1 MTQSAAAHAAAAPS
15 PAITGI
21 TPYVQVSDTRAA
33 AALYRRAFG
42 AEVIG
47 LMPMGDDARIIHGY
61 LRINNGPLFLC
72 DPFPE
77 HGHPLEEP
85 KGYTLHL
92 QVDNAKAWFDRA
104 VAAGG
109 FAVVM
114 PVSRQFW
121 GDDYGQLRDPYGILW
136 SIGSTPREGSK
147 T

>member
-1 MTQSAAAHAAAAPS
+1 MSQSAAAHAVPAPS
-15 PAITGI
+15 PTINGI
-21 TPYVQVSDTRAA
+21 TPYVQVSDSRAA
-33 AALYRRAFG
+33 AELYRRAFD

-47 LMPMGDDARIIHGY
+47 LMPMGDEGKIIHGY
-61 LRINNGPLFLC
+61 LRINGGPLFLC

-92 QVDNAKAWFDRA
+92 QVEDAKAWFDRA
-104 VAAGG
+104 VSAGG

-136 SIGSTPREGSK
+136 SIGSTPRDGSK

>member
-1 MTQSAAAHAAAAPS
+1 MSQSAAAQTFTPDL
-15 PAITGI
+15 PAVTGI
-21 TPYVQVSDTRAA
+21 TPYVQVSDSRAA
-33 AALYRRAFG
+33 AALYRRAFS
-42 AEVIG
+42 AEVVAM
-47 LMPMGDDARIIHGY
+47 MPMGDGGKIIHGH
-61 LRINNGPLFLC
+61 LRINGGPLFLC

-136 SIGSTPREGSK
+136 SIGSTPREGAK

>member
-1 MTQSAAAHAAAAPS
+1 MTANAALAQNTLPI
-15 PAITGI
+15 PAVTGV
-21 TPYVQVSDTRAA
+21 TPYVQVSDSRAA
-33 AALYRRAFG
+33 AALYERAFG
-42 AEVIG
+42 ATTLA
-47 LMPMGDDARIIHGY
+47 LMPMESGKIIHGHI
-61 LRINNGPLFLC
+61 RINGGPLFLC

-77 HGHPLEEP
+77 HGHALEEP

-92 QVDNAKAWFDRA
+92 QVDDAKAWFDRA

-114 PVSRQFW
+114 PVDRMFW

-136 SIGSTPREGSK
+136 SVGSTPR